1 MEKPDVHVQEPENK
15 QHLTPDLKVK
25 LGWMKGFAMR
35 PAATT
40 LLEST
45 KRERLLDKVP
55 GNGILIKSTQLRKWW
70 ECSKGSRFAEPK
82 NEPPG

>member
-1 MEKPDVHVQEPENK
+1 MGKPDVHVQEPENK

-45 KRERLLDKVP
+45 KRETNGRDDLTKVWA
-55 GNGILIKSTQLRKWW
+55 TA
-70 ECSKGSRFAEPK
+70 F
-82 NEPPG
+82 